1 MKYLPLAILM
11 QLSWAIL
18 GCAPNNY
25 SFANSHSLQLQSNL
39 IERSFGG
46 IGFDGPERITYYKH
60 HKDSFYY
67 SPDNNGSEEYEQK
80 VGTGFGPYIHGI
92 LPIAETNNNSY
103 IRFMLPLHIGQIPTF
118 AISYAKN
125 DFAIHGIVRFA
136 ILQNGIGAGLTYNP
150 VSSFVIGIGSEY
162 RQEFYRTPKA
172 RELIYDGLF
181 EADPAFMFR
190 PTAQADYSFTIP
202 NTRIVPSFGCVVGLN
217 HSYDIQASLSL
228 NIL

>member
-1 MKYLPLAILM
+1 MKCLLLAVLM

-25 SFANSHSLQLQSNL
+25 SFANSHSLQLQSNT
-39 IERSFGG
+39 IDRSFAG
-46 IGFDGPERITYYKH
+46 IGFDGPERIIYYKH

-67 SPDNNGSEEYEQK
+67 SPERNGSYEYEQK
-80 VGTGFGPYIHGI
+80 VGTGFGLYLHG
-92 LPIAETNNNSY
+92 LAPMAEANNNSY
-103 IRFMLPLHIGQIPTF
+103 LRFMIPLHIGQMPTV

-125 DFAIHGIVRFA
+125 DFALHGIVRFA

-150 VSSFVIGIGSEY
+150 VSSLVFGIGSEY
-162 RQEFYRTPKA
+162 RQEFNRTPES
-172 RELIYDGLF
+172 REFVYGGLF

-202 NTRIVPSFGCVVGLN
+202 NTKIVPSFGCVVGLN